1 MMRRCSLTLLLLLII
16 IPVFLLTAGSGRA
29 GDVDSIKNFQLQ
41 ATIQIPLADTAT
53 NPLQVFRFFDISW
66 VDEPTER
73 YFIADRSNAGVDI
86 IHAETNTWVHRI
98 GGFAGQKFTATGAA
112 DNAHSGPDG
121 VLVIHS
127 ANQLWAGDGDS
138 TVKVF
143 DLATNGHVAT
153 ISTCGP
159 PGGPRG
165 EDPVK
170 CARADEMAHAP
181 EDHVVAAANN
191 AADPTP
197 FVTLISTET
206 YTVLARITFDSAL
219 AKSLGHTSFF
229 DSTGAPGGIEQP
241 VWDLATRRF
250 YISVPTIDGSD
261 TMGAIAVI
269 NPRTM
274 SVERL
279 FEVDD
284 CNPAGLTLGP
294 HQNLLVGCGLSNAQS
309 VIMDARDGHIVKRIF
324 GVGGSDEVWFNR
336 GDGNYYLAAR
346 NNVDASG
353 KLAPALGIIDA
364 ATNTLLGTVSTGPTN
379 GNHSVAADRK
389 NNHVFVPLRD
399 TTFTGSLPC
408 AKGCIG
414 VYWSDE
420 DEDEK

>member
-1 MMRRCSLTLLLLLII
+1 MMRRGSLTLLLLLII
-16 IPVFLLTAGSGRA
+16 VPVFLLTAGSGRA
-29 GDVDSIKNFQLQ
+29 GDVDSIKNFKLR
-41 ATIQIPLADTAT
+41 ATIEIPLADKTV

-86 IHAETNTWVHRI
+86 IDAETNAWVHRF
-98 GGFAGQKFTATGAA
+98 GGFAGQKFHA
-112 DNAHSGPDG
+112 DGTNDNDHSGPDG

-143 DLATNGHVAT
+143 DLGTNSHVAT

-159 PGGPRG
+159 PGGPKG

-170 CARADEMAHAP
+170 CARDDEMAYDP
-181 EDHVVAAANN
+181 RDHILAVANN
-191 AADPTP
+191 AADPFP
-197 FVTLISTET
+197 FVTLISTVAP
-206 YTVLARITFDSAL
+206 YPVLARITFDPTL
-219 AKSLGHTSFF
+219 AASVGLSSFE
-229 DSTGAPGGIEQP
+229 DSTGGIGIEQP
-241 VWDLATRRF
+241 VWDPATRRF
-250 YISVPTIDGSD
+250 YISVP
-261 TMGAIAVI
+261 AINHNTNKGGVGVI
-269 NPRTM
+269 NPRRM
-274 SVERL
+274 QLEAV

-284 CNPAGLTLGP
+284 CNPAGLALGP
-294 HQNLLVGCGLSNAQS
+294 HQHLLLGCSLSNGQS
-309 VIMDARDGHIVKRIF
+309 VIMAARDGHIVKRVF
-324 GVGGSDEVWFNR
+324 GVGGSDQVWFNR

-353 KLAPALGIIDA
+353 KRAPALGIIDA

-379 GNHSVAADRK
+379 GNHSVAADRR

-399 TTFTGSLPC
+399 TTVTGSLPC